1 MYNLL
6 SVVIICGALS
16 TSKISFASQTPI
28 KVSNRQL
35 LVDGVPFIMKGVCYN
50 PVRKGETEENGLIIA
65 SPKAEDL
72 CTIEQD
78 FKMMRE
84 AGINTIRTYTP
95 ILDRQILNL
104 LSKYKLKTIVPVF
117 SHYPRDNAVETALII
132 NALKNEPSTLIWEI
146 GNEWDL
152 NHFYTHDST
161 KWRLAHLCHPTS
173 DEVIINRILSSAPV
187 SQELSS
193 QEEMDII
200 RNLVSVIKEQD
211 NNHPISTNILDPN
224 RTISAPEPT
233 DYNALS
239 DLVDLYGIN
248 VYDWLSFG
256 TRFSLW
262 TQLSSKPYYIG
273 EFGADSWN
281 QNNNSYDPS
290 SQDEADKDLLGEVMS
305 NLSAKNQNNIL
316 IGGCVFEWNDEWWK
330 DPTGSPDTHDTN
342 GFRPDSGGPFPDHCF
357 TEEWWGIVDIERNP
371 RPSYYAIKKLYTQQ
385 SD

>member
-1 MYNLL
+1 MYKLAFI
-6 SVVIICGALS
+6 VIICVLLCA
-16 TSKISFASQTPI
+16 SKNSFASQSTI

-50 PVRKGETEENGLIIA
+50 PVRKGEAEENGSLIA
-65 SPKAEDL
+65 NPKSEDL
-72 CTIEQD
+72 CVIEKD

-117 SHYPRDNAVETALII
+117 SHYPRDTVVETALII

-173 DEVIINRILSSAPV
+173 DEAIINKILSGAPV
-187 SQELSS
+187 SQELSG

-200 RNLVSVIKEQD
+200 RNLVLVIKEQD

-224 RTISAPEPT
+224 RIVSNPNPT
-233 DYNALS
+233 DYNTLS

-256 TRFSLW
+256 ARFAFW
-262 TQLSSKPYYIG
+262 AQLSSKPYYVG

-281 QNNNSYDPS
+281 QNSNSYDPS
-290 SQDEADKDLLGEVMS
+290 SQKEADKALLGEITS
-305 NLSAKNQNNIL
+305 NLSATNQNNIL
-316 IGGCVFEWNDEWWK
+316 VGGCIFEWNDEWWK
-330 DPTGSPDTHDTN
+330 DPTGSPYTHDTN
-342 GFRPDSGGPFPDHCF
+342 GFRLDEGGPFPDHSF

-371 RPSYYAIKKLYTQQ
+371 RSAYFAIKSLYTQK